1 MICVDYTVRP
11 SLIEGAGSGL
21 FVTQPVN
28 AGRVL
33 IAPSHI
39 HNTVS
44 LTELVSHPNHPDADS
59 SIRWFEDHC
68 TVSPDWPDECYVN
81 HSFSPTGLWHLGF
94 VFTLRDLTKDEEIT
108 VDYRFLLGTGVELGF
123 VDSETRQP
131 IVGLSW
137 DENLLLSTRALAQ
150 LATKNYGHQSA
161 REAPRARRA

>member
-1 MICVDYTVRP
+1 MICVDYTVKP

-21 FVTQPVN
+21 FVAHAVA

-39 HNTVS
+39 QNTVS
-44 LTELVSHPNHPDADS
+44 LTELVSQPNHPDADS

-94 VFTLRDLTKDEEIT
+94 VFAMRDLVAGEEIT
-108 VDYRFLLGTGVELGF
+108 VDYRFLLGTSVELGF
-123 VDSETRQP
+123 VDAVTRQP

-137 DENLLLSTRALAQ
+137 EENLLLSTRALAQ
-150 LATKNYGHQSA
+150 IAQTNYGRHGEN
-161 REAPRARRA
+161 EAPRVRRA